1 MIASQ
6 LIKLIKAY
14 RGPVIVE
21 VNNFNDTFYV
31 QAVKTDLLLQFA
43 RFKDN
48 EETGFEIDASGFL
61 SKDYSTARR

>member
-1 MIASQ
+1 MIANQ
-6 LIKLIKAY
+6 LMKLIRAR

-21 VNNFNDTFYV
+21 INNFHDTFYV
-31 QAVKTDLLLQFA
+31 QAVKADLLLQFA

-61 SKDYSTARR
+61 SKDQDAAWR

>member
-1 MIASQ
+1 MIANQ
-6 LIKLIKAY
+6 LMKLIKAR

-21 VNNFNDTFYV
+21 ISNFHDTFYV
-31 QAVKTDLLLQFA
+31 QAVKADLLLQFA

-61 SKDYSTARR
+61 SKDQDAAWR